1 MAYCKWT
8 APKYNAETTNFLK
21 SSKMNSTYEILNLKE
36 MAAIKGGLLIEH
48 ISYTPYPVSEK
59 DINLEEEKKKVEKK
73 KK

>member
-1 MAYCKWT
+1 
-8 APKYNAETTNFLK
+8 
-21 SSKMNSTYEILNLKE
+21 MNSTYEILNLKE